1 MKKNITLKLFI
12 VTAVFFISFISVQ
25 LICQSLF
32 FQKFYINRKTNNLK
46 TELEKFE
53 KSYLKNIRNS
63 KETLENIREFE
74 EANNAKIVILESNG
88 MLNYITDYENEL
100 KDSAR
105 IKVIRSIIHQW
116 TSNPEAFLKMQNKNE
131 TITYVFDN
139 KLYNIKNIVS
149 VNPIVVNNIPA
160 KVIFAV
166 SSLQPVDEAANV
178 MKEFYIYIYIAAVG
192 LILVLSFI
200 YSGMI
205 SKPLV
210 DLNKTASKM
219 ARLDFTEK
227 CQDDREDEIG
237 NLAHT
242 LNFLSENLKA
252 ALTSLRASNE
262 KLKQDIE
269 KEKELEKMRK
279 EFVASVSH
287 ELKTPISLIEG
298 YAEGIKDGIVDG
310 DEQEYYL
317 DVIIDESHKM
327 GRLVSDMLEL
337 SRLESG
343 NLKINI
349 KEFALDNT
357 ILEIIKRLNGVRSQ
371 KKQDKSVEIMTD
383 IKCNLIVLGD
393 EIRIEEV
400 VTNFLTNA
408 IRHTKDEG
416 KIFVRTIF
424 KDDKVLVEIENE
436 GNKIPQDEIS
446 KIWDRFYKID
456 KSRNRSLG
464 GTGLGLAI
472 VKNIL
477 ELHNSEYGAK
487 NTENGVVFYFTLKL
501 S

>member
-1 MKKNITLKLFI
+1 MRKKIALKLFVI
-12 VTAVFFISFISVQ
+12 TAIFFISFISIQ
-25 LICQSLF
+25 LILQSLF

-46 TELEKFE
+46 TVLEKFE
-53 KSYLKNIRNS
+53 KDYVKNIRNS
-63 KETLENIREFE
+63 EKTLENIREFE
-74 EANNAKIVILESNG
+74 EANNSKIVILESNG
-88 MLNYITDYENEL
+88 LLNYITDYKNEQ

-105 IKVIRSIIHQW
+105 IKVIKSIIHEW
-116 TSNPEAFLKMQNKNE
+116 TSNPEAFFKMQNKDE
-131 TITYVFDN
+131 TITYIFDDRF
-139 KLYNIKNIVS
+139 YNIKNVVS
-149 VNPIVVNNIPA
+149 VNPVVVNNIPA

-178 MKEFYIYIYIAAVG
+178 MKEFYVYIYIAAVG

-200 YSGMI
+200 YSRMI

-219 ARLDFTEK
+219 ASLDFTEK

-242 LNFLSENLKA
+242 LNFLSENLKS

-298 YAEGIKDGIVDG
+298 YAEGIKDGIVEG
-310 DEQEYYL
+310 EEQEYYL
-317 DVIIDESHKM
+317 DVIIDEAQKM
-327 GRLVSDMLEL
+327 GILVSDMLEL
-337 SRLESG
+337 SKLESG
-343 NLKINI
+343 SFKINLK
-349 KEFALDNT
+349 EFPLDNT

-371 KKQDKSVEIMTD
+371 KNQDKTVQFITD
-383 IKCNLIVLGD
+383 IKSNLIALGD
-393 EIRIEEV
+393 ETRIEEV

-408 IRHTKDEG
+408 IRHTEDHG
-416 KIFVRTIF
+416 KIFVRTIL
-424 KDDKVLVEIENE
+424 KEDKVLVEIENQGE
-436 GNKIPQDEIS
+436 NIPEDEIS

-477 ELHNSEYGAK
+477 ELHNSEYGAQ
-487 NTENGVVFYFTLKL
+487 NTENGVMFYFTLKL
-501 S
+501 R

>member
-1 MKKNITLKLFI
+1 MRRKIALKLFV
-12 VTAVFFISFISVQ
+12 VTAVFFISFISIQ
-25 LICQSLF
+25 LIFQSLF

-46 TELEKFE
+46 TALEKFE
-53 KSYLKNIRNS
+53 KNYVNNIRNS
-63 KETLENIREFE
+63 EKTLENIREFE
-74 EANNAKIVILESNG
+74 EANNSKIVILESNG
-88 MLNYITDYENEL
+88 LLNYITDYKNEQ

-105 IKVIRSIIHQW
+105 IKVIKSIIHEW
-116 TSNPEAFLKMQNKNE
+116 TSNPEAFFKMQNKDE
-131 TITYVFDN
+131 TITYIFDDRF
-139 KLYNIKNIVS
+139 YNIKNVVS
-149 VNPIVVNNIPA
+149 VNPVVVNNIPA

-178 MKEFYIYIYIAAVG
+178 MKEFYVYIYIAAVG

-200 YSGMI
+200 YSRMI

-242 LNFLSENLKA
+242 LNFLSENLKS

-298 YAEGIKDGIVDG
+298 YAEGIKDGIVEG
-310 DEQEYYL
+310 EEQEYYL
-317 DVIIDESHKM
+317 DVIIDEAQKM
-327 GRLVSDMLEL
+327 GILVSDMLEL
-337 SRLESG
+337 SRLESRSF
-343 NLKINI
+343 KINL

-371 KKQDKSVEIMTD
+371 KNQDKNVEFITD
-383 IKCNLIVLGD
+383 IKSNLIALGD
-393 EIRIEEV
+393 ETRIEEV
-400 VTNFLTNA
+400 ATNFLTNA
-408 IRHTKDEG
+408 IRHTKDQG
-416 KIFVRTIF
+416 KIFVRTII
-424 KDDKVLVEIENE
+424 KDDKVLVEIENQGE
-436 GNKIPQDEIS
+436 NIPEDEIS

-487 NTENGVVFYFTLKL
+487 NTENGVMFYFTLKL
-501 S
+501 G

>member
-32 FQKFYINRKTNNLK
+32 FQKFYINRKSNNLK

-53 KSYLKNIRNS
+53 KNYVKNIRNS

-74 EANNAKIVILESNG
+74 EANNAKIVILERNG
-88 MLNYITDYENEL
+88 LLNYITDYENEL

-105 IKVIRSIIHQW
+105 IKVIRAIIHQW
-116 TSNPEAFLKMQNKNE
+116 TSNPEAFFKMQSKDE
-131 TITYVFDN
+131 TITYVFND
-139 KLYNIKNIVS
+139 KFYNIKNIVS
-149 VNPIVVNNIPA
+149 VNPILVNNIPA

-178 MKEFYIYIYIAAVG
+178 MKEFYVYIYIAAVG

-242 LNFLSENLKA
+242 LNFLSKNLKS

-298 YAEGIKDGIVDG
+298 YAEGIKDGIVEG

-317 DVIIDESHKM
+317 DVIIDESQKM

-343 NLKINI
+343 NFKINI

-357 ILEIIKRLNGVRSQ
+357 IRETIKRLNGVRSQ
-371 KKQDKSVEIMTD
+371 KSQDKSVEIMTD

-408 IRHTKDEG
+408 IRHTKDGG

-477 ELHNSEYGAK
+477 ELHKSEYGAK
-487 NTENGVVFYFTLKL
+487 NTENGVMFYFTLKL

>member
-25 LICQSLF
+25 LIFQSLF
-32 FQKFYINRKTNNLK
+32 FQKFYISRKTNNLK
-46 TELEKFE
+46 TALEKFE
-53 KSYLKNIRNS
+53 KDYVNNIGNS
-63 KETLENIREFE
+63 KNTLENIREFE

-88 MLNYITDYENEL
+88 LLNYITDYENEL
-100 KDSAR
+100 KDSVK

-116 TSNPEAFLKMQNKNE
+116 TSNPEAFFKMQNKNE
-131 TITYVFDN
+131 TITYVFDD
-139 KLYNIKNIVS
+139 KFYNIKNIVS
-149 VNPIVVNNIPA
+149 VNPILVNNIPA
-160 KVIFAV
+160 KVIFAM

-178 MKEFYIYIYIAAVG
+178 MKEFYIYIYISAVG

-242 LNFLSENLKA
+242 LNFLSENLKS
-252 ALTSLRASNE
+252 ALTSLRSSNE

-298 YAEGIKDGIVDG
+298 YAEGIKDGIVEG
-310 DEQEYYL
+310 EEQEYYL
-317 DVIIDESHKM
+317 DVIIDESQKM
-327 GRLVSDMLEL
+327 GSLVSDMLEL
-337 SRLESG
+337 SKLESG
-343 NLKINI
+343 NVNINI
-349 KEFALDNT
+349 KEFALDNV
-357 ILEIIKRLNGVRSQ
+357 IVEIIKKLNGVRLQ
-371 KKQDKSVEIMTD
+371 KKQDKNVEIITD

-393 EIRIEEV
+393 DIRIEEV

-408 IRHTKDEG
+408 IRHTKDDG

-424 KDDKVLVEIENE
+424 NDDKVLVEIENE
-436 GNKIPQDEIS
+436 GQKIPQDELS

-477 ELHNSEYGAK
+477 KLHNSEYGAK
-487 NTENGVVFYFTLKL
+487 NTENGVKFYFTLKL

>member
-1 MKKNITLKLFI
+1 MRKKIALKLFV
-12 VTAVFFISFISVQ
+12 VTAVFFISFISIQ
-25 LICQSLF
+25 LILQSLF

-46 TELEKFE
+46 TALEKFE
-53 KSYLKNIRNS
+53 KNYVKNIRNS
-63 KETLENIREFE
+63 EKTLENIREFE
-74 EANNAKIVILESNG
+74 EANNSKIVILESNG
-88 MLNYITDYENEL
+88 LLNYITDYKNEQ

-105 IKVIRSIIHQW
+105 IKVIKSIINEW
-116 TSNPEAFLKMQNKNE
+116 TSNPEAFFKMQNKDE
-131 TITYVFDN
+131 TITYIFDDRF
-139 KLYNIKNIVS
+139 YNIKNVVS
-149 VNPIVVNNIPA
+149 VNPVVVNNIPA
-160 KVIFAV
+160 RVIFAV

-178 MKEFYIYIYIAAVG
+178 MKEFYVYIYIAAVG

-219 ARLDFTEK
+219 AALDFTEK

-242 LNFLSENLKA
+242 LNFLSENLKS

-298 YAEGIKDGIVDG
+298 YAEGIKDGIVEG
-310 DEQEYYL
+310 EEQEYYL
-317 DVIIDESHKM
+317 DVIIDEAQKM
-327 GRLVSDMLEL
+327 GILVSDMLEL

-343 NLKINI
+343 SFKINI

-357 ILEIIKRLNGVRSQ
+357 ILEIIKRLNGFRSQ
-371 KKQDKSVEIMTD
+371 KNQDKNVEFITD
-383 IKCNLIVLGD
+383 IKSNLRVLGD
-393 EIRIEEV
+393 ETRIEEV

-408 IRHTKDEG
+408 MRHTKDQG

-424 KDDKVLVEIENE
+424 KDDKVLVEIENQGE
-436 GNKIPQDEIS
+436 NISEDEIS

-477 ELHNSEYGAK
+477 ELHSSEYGAK
-487 NTENGVVFYFTLKL
+487 NTENGVMFYFTLKL
-501 S
+501 R